1 MNTFDQAEHLIKN
14 HSMLRE
20 ALNELAKNP
29 SRDTAIVAVA
39 RTIEASNMEHSLQQ
53 QKPTPLS
60 STTRKGD
67 MGAELLQLTMDSEN
81 DMVIT
86 VVNPNT
92 GQHLSV
98 EFCTYHGGGKSLN
111 TREALLN
118 LFAAMQRDQKEQG
131 T

>member
-1 MNTFDQAEHLIKN
+1 MNVFDQAENLIKH

-20 ALNELAKNP
+20 ALNELARNP
-29 SRDTAIVAVA
+29 ERNNAIVAVA
-39 RTIEASNMEHSLQQ
+39 RAVEAAAMEHSLQQ

-60 STTRKGD
+60 SIARKGD

-81 DMVIT
+81 DMVIE
-86 VVNPNT
+86 VVNPET
-92 GQHLSV
+92 GQRLSV
-98 EFCTYHGGGKSLN
+98 EFCTYHGGGKSLK

-118 LFAAMQRDQKEQG
+118 LFSAMQQDKKEQG